1 MMTFKEA
8 LFFIGKCL
16 TINHEKHNY
25 IIVEKVLKEATVDWD
40 SIVKVS
46 TAHYVFPALY
56 CNLKK
61 ANFLNYVPN
70 DLVEYMEHITQL
82 NRERN
87 QQIIAQAKEINKLL
101 LDHNITP
108 IFLKGTGNL
117 LEGLYN
123 DIGERMVGDIDFLVD
138 LEDYDK
144 TPEILKTVGYS
155 SRPEN
160 YLDFKHYPR
169 LTNESGIAALEV
181 HKRLLIN
188 KYDNEF
194 NYCIVSKTI
203 LTKNSFNFLSY
214 KDQLSLSIIAKQ
226 INDDGQFYNNIALR
240 NSYDVFLLSQK
251 VNSLESITKFHKL
264 FNPLNNFLAIT
275 TYTLNSN
282 SIHFDSNNLTKNAL
296 TKFEKITVRELKQQ
310 RITRKLFITKRLT
323 IIYKSFFSKEY
334 KNWLLKKI
342 TSKKW
347 QQQKLIQLGLKKP
360 KPNL

>member
-25 IIVEKVLKEATVDWD
+25 IIIEQVLKEGTVDWD
-40 SIVKVS
+40 SVVKVS

-87 QQIIAQAKEINKLL
+87 QQIIAQAKEINKIL

-138 LEDYDK
+138 LKDFENTVSTLKILDYDSK
-144 TPEILKTVGYS
+144 EDK
-155 SRPEN
+155 
-160 YLDFKHYPR
+160 YLDHRHHPR

-181 HKRLLIN
+181 HKGLLIN

-194 NYCIVSKTI
+194 NYDIVSKTI
-203 LTKNSFNFLSY
+203 LTKNNFNLLSY
-214 KDQLSLSIIAKQ
+214 QDQLSLSIIAKQ

-251 VNSLESITKFHKL
+251 VNSLESITKFHRL

-275 TYTLNSN
+275 TYTLNSK
-282 SIHFDSNNLTKNAL
+282 SIHFESNNLTKNVL
-296 TKFEKITVRELKQQ
+296 RKFEKIIVKELKQQ
-310 RITRKLFITKRLT
+310 RITRKLFIAKRLT

-347 QQQKLIQLGLKKP
+347 QQQKLIQLGLKKT